1 MPIRKFYLFQTVRK
15 CSMDY
20 LIMCIGNRHGGDDA
34 IGPYV
39 ADRLKEK
46 INDFVVLDCGTVP
59 ENFTSVVKRH
69 KPRNLIII
77 DAVEMGLTPGERFA
91 QLNVATTA
99 TGGYAE
105 AAKRRI
111 EGRAEFSGIPDL
123 VQREQQKTIDVAA
136 TSAIS
141 AASRKITG
149 ESEAIKRQAEGKLL
163 ETAQRTSE
171 LEYRSAMARYGAG
184 EQERQARLG
193 AAGEFFGALP
203 GLADQITNMSDKK
216 EFEGMFSG
224 TKDDPNADLSESQ
237 RSRLF
242 TIISGSKNPDA
253 MLKQLLQFGI
263 VL

>member
-1 MPIRKFYLFQTVRK
+1 MPLLTTIALGANLAFKGGRALGLFGGAKKPPKYRKSPQELAAEK
-15 CSMDY
+15 
-20 LIMCIGNRHGGDDA
+20 L
-34 IGPYV
+34 
-39 ADRLKEK
+39 LK
-46 INDFVVLDCGTVP
+46 
-59 ENFTSVVKRH
+59 KR
-69 KPRNLIII
+69 
-77 DAVEMGLTPGERFA
+77 AEMGLTPGERFA